1 MVSDASTCLPVARP
15 MRPQTPGPIVGSGV
29 THGQHDGHIA
39 FLYNHKWILE
49 LRSVIEIRGD
59 YLNVLGSL
67 IGFPASG
74 SGFRVKDDKSQS
86 HDSRKVI
93 HWEDFW
99 DESQS
104 QESST
109 DN

>member
-1 MVSDASTCLPVARP
+1 MPTCGQTNETTDARTDR
-15 MRPQTPGPIVGSGV
+15 RVGGHSWP
-29 THGQHDGHIA
+29 TNGHIA

-74 SGFRVKDDKSQS
+74 IRVQDDKSQS